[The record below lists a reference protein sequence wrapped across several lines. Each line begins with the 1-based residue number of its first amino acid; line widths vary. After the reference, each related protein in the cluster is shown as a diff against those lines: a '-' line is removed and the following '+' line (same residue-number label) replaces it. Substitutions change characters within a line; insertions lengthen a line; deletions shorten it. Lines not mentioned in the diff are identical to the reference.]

1 MISDREVQ
9 ASIGPKGDLMGSVLA
24 GGSLEP
30 RERLALFQ
38 LAVAVL
44 VDQTI
49 KTRSLGS
56 FARHVDVA
64 IERQQTLN
72 VLD

>member
-9 ASIGPKGDLMGSVLA
+9 ASIGPKGDLVRSVLA

-30 RERLALFQ
+30 SERLALFQ

-49 KTRSLGS
+49 KARSLGS

-72 VLD
+72 ILD